1 MIINNKLDKSFGPVG
16 TSAGIFLFVIGIIT
30 LYSSWFG
37 LILVL
42 LGAFVGFSST
52 STIID
57 SDNRRVKFSNN
68 LFGIIQTGKWI
79 FVNQDMK
86 IGIRESNITWR
97 AYSRSN
103 RPLEI
108 DNKDFR
114 LVLLDAENQ
123 EIMTLKKTDSFVSAK
138 AELGILCNKLALI
151 GIE

>member
-1 MIINNKLDKSFGPVG
+1 MIIKNKLDKSFGPVG
-16 TSAGIFLFVIGIIT
+16 TSAGIFLFIIGIIT

-79 FVNQDMK
+79 FVSQDMK
-86 IGIRESNITWR
+86 IGIRESNVTWR
-97 AYSRSN
+97 AYSRGN
-103 RPLEI
+103 RSLDI

-114 LVLLDAENQ
+114 LVLLDSENQ
-123 EIMTLKKTDSFVSAK
+123 EIMTLKKTDSLQSAK
-138 AELGILCNKLALI
+138 AELEILCNKLALI

>member
-1 MIINNKLDKSFGPVG
+1 MKINNKLDKSFGPVG

-103 RPLEI
+103 RPLAI

-114 LVLLDAENQ
+114 LVLLDSENQ
-123 EIMTLKKTDSFVSAK
+123 EIMTLKKTDSLSSAK

>member
-1 MIINNKLDKSFGPVG
+1 MTIKNKLDKSFGPVG
-16 TSAGIFLFVIGIIT
+16 TSAGIFLFVIGIMT
-30 LYSSWFG
+30 MYSSWFG

-52 STIID
+52 STLID

-79 FVNQDMK
+79 LVNQDMK
-86 IGIRESNITWR
+86 IGIRESNVTWR

-103 RPLEI
+103 RSLDI

-114 LVLLDAENQ
+114 LVLLDAENL
-123 EIMTLKKTDSFVSAK
+123 EIMPLIKTDSLISARE
-138 AELGILCNKLALI
+138 ELEILCNKLALI

>member
-16 TSAGIFLFVIGIIT
+16 TAAGIFLFIIGIIT
-30 LYSSWFG
+30 LYSSWYG

-52 STIID
+52 STLID
-57 SDNRRVKFSNN
+57 SDNRRVKFLNN

-86 IGIRESNITWR
+86 IGIRESNVTWR
-97 AYSRSN
+97 AYSRGN
-103 RPLEI
+103 RPLDI

-114 LVLLDAENQ
+114 LVLLDSENQ
-123 EIMTLKKTDSFVSAK
+123 EIMTLKKTDSLQSAK
-138 AELGILCNKLALI
+138 AELEILCNMLALI

>member
-1 MIINNKLDKSFGPVG
+1 MIIKNKLDKSFGPVG
-16 TSAGIFLFVIGIIT
+16 TSAGIFLFIIGIIT

-86 IGIRESNITWR
+86 IGIRESNVTWR
-97 AYSRSN
+97 AYSRGN
-103 RPLEI
+103 RSLDI

-114 LVLLDAENQ
+114 LVLLDSENQ
-123 EIMTLKKTDSFVSAK
+123 EIMTLKKTDSLQSAK
-138 AELGILCNKLALI
+138 AELEILCNKLALI